1 MFLSK
6 ALCSPGEGPKFFS
19 VRVGREG
26 IEVNRLI
33 AKEGSGPKPEPGLAG
48 WSKGAFSSPSGC
60 RGHTGMLVSRQETAG
75 VLIGDG
81 SLGLGGIQGRD
92 LGRVH
97 SFLSMGCGFSMQA
110 GT

>member
-1 MFLSK
+1 
-6 ALCSPGEGPKFFS
+6 
-19 VRVGREG
+19 
-26 IEVNRLI
+26 
-33 AKEGSGPKPEPGLAG
+33 
-48 WSKGAFSSPSGC
+48 
-60 RGHTGMLVSRQETAG
+60 MLVSRQETAG